1 VIGEGEAVTE
11 GKQRAI
17 FMVDDDRK
25 LRRLVAKFLRDQGF
39 AIQEFQDGSEV
50 VAAILEDEP
59 AAVILDIMLPGE
71 DGLSILRRIRSDSA
85 VPVIMLTAK
94 GDDEDR
100 IAGLELGA
108 DDYLPKPFNPRELL
122 ARINAVL
129 RRSAPLV
136 RPEVGAAADDLTVG
150 RWVLH
155 SKRRSIAVGKEEAE
169 LSATEYRLLEA
180 LMTHPGMV
188 LSRDEL
194 LNYARGKDFGPFDRS
209 IDVHISKLRVKTE
222 LLSGGK
228 RCIKTIWGSGYMFE
242 VEA

>member
-1 VIGEGEAVTE
+1 MTHEGEAVTDKE
-11 GKQRAI
+11 KTI
-17 FMVDDDRK
+17 FLVDDDRK
-25 LRRLVAKFLRDQGF
+25 LRRLVAKFLGDHGF

-50 VAAILEDEP
+50 VPAIQEDEP

-71 DGLSILRRIRSDSA
+71 DGLSILRRIRKESA

-100 IAGLELGA
+100 ISGLDLGA

-129 RRSAPLV
+129 RRTVPPA
-136 RPEVGAAADDLTVG
+136 RPEAGAAANDLPVG
-150 RWVLH
+150 PWVLDR
-155 SKRRSIAVGKEEAE
+155 KRRSIALGREEVE

-180 LMTHPGMV
+180 LMAHPGMV

-222 LLSGGK
+222 QLSGGK
-228 RCIKTIWGSGYMFE
+228 RCIKTVWGSGYMFE
-242 VEA
+242 AEA

>member
-1 VIGEGEAVTE
+1 MDRGMVVTDINQ
-11 GKQRAI
+11 KNI
-17 FMVDDDRK
+17 FLVDDDQK
-25 LRRLVAKFLRDQGF
+25 LRRLLAKFLGNEGF
-39 AIQEFQDGSEV
+39 AIREFPDGLHV
-50 VAAILEDEP
+50 IAAISEGEP
-59 AAVILDIMLPGE
+59 AVVILDIMLPGE
-71 DGLSILRRIRSDSA
+71 SGLDILKRIRQSYT

-100 IAGLELGA
+100 ITGLELGA

-129 RRSAPLV
+129 RRSAV
-136 RPEVGAAADDLTVG
+136 SRPEADVAADNIEIGGL
-150 RWVLH
+150 VLH
-155 SKRRSIAVGKEEAE
+155 RRRRTVSAGEEEVE

-188 LSRDEL
+188 LTRDEL

-209 IDVHISKLRVKTE
+209 IDVHIGKLRGKTE

-228 RCIKTIWGSGYMFE
+228 RCIKTVWGSGYMFE
-242 VEA
+242 VGGL

>member
-1 VIGEGEAVTE
+1 MTDR
-11 GKQRAI
+11 KQRVI
-17 FMVDDDRK
+17 FLVDDDRK
-25 LRRLVAKFLRDQGF
+25 LRRLVAKFLSDQGF
-39 AIQEFQDGSEV
+39 AVQEFQDGSEV
-50 VAAILEDEP
+50 VPAIQDDEP

-71 DGLSILRRIRSDSA
+71 NGLSILRRIRKDST

-100 IAGLELGA
+100 ITGLELGA

-129 RRSAPLV
+129 RRSAPPV
-136 RPEVGAAADDLTVG
+136 RPEAGATADDLTVSC
-150 RWVLH
+150 WVLH
-155 SKRRSIAVGKEEAE
+155 RKRRTIAVGKDEVE

-180 LMTHPGMV
+180 LMMHPGMV

-242 VEA
+242 VGA